1 MGRRTGILIALA
13 SIVIGAMMAGPA
25 LAATKNVKL
34 TADNKFVPGTAT
46 IAVGDTVKFVWE
58 GGFHDVKFSD
68 GKASGAPTADAG
80 TTYSRTF
87 DAAGTYSYICSV
99 HESVGMK
106 GSITVQAAASGGG
119 DTTSTTA
126 GGTTGTTD
134 PTAMPM
140 TGPEDSA
147 LPLLGIGLVGI
158 GAAVLLW
165 RRPRRE

>member
-13 SIVIGAMMAGPA
+13 SIVIGAVMAGPA

-34 TADNKFVPGTAT
+34 TVDNKFVPGTAT
-46 IAVGDTVKFVWE
+46 VAVGDTVKFVWE

-106 GSITVQAAASGGG
+106 GSITVQAAATG
-119 DTTSTTA
+119 

-158 GAAVLLW
+158 GAAVLMW